1 MSSKNLSGKTP
12 TWTLQT
18 EDGSTAV
25 DFDVFLEMEFVS
37 QNQVAVEPIEQG
49 SFADYNKHDSPK
61 EITVTLACTKIYSEQ
76 QPVLETLDKLAASVQ
91 KVSLITP
98 SSEYKNLNIEGYGY
112 ARKEDS
118 GAGMLVIELKL
129 IEIREVEVKET
140 AVVATNEKPKAKP
153 ITKAQTKNPSNTSTT
168 KTGRTQSKAPRKTVA
183 RSIGDKCRGFLGM
196 GKK

>member
-1 MSSKNLSGKTP
+1 MSSVNLSEKTP

-25 DFDVFLEMEFVS
+25 DFDVFLEMEFVN

-61 EITVTLACTKIYSEQ
+61 ELTVTLACTKTYPEQ
-76 QPVLETLDKLAASVQ
+76 QPVLEALDKLAASVQ
-91 KVSLITP
+91 KISLITP
-98 SSEYKNLNIEGYGY
+98 SSEYKSLNLEGYGY

-118 GAGMLVIELKL
+118 GAGMLVVELKL

-140 AVVATNEKPKAKP
+140 TVVASEKPKAKP
-153 ITKAQTKNPSNTSTT
+153 ITKAQAKNPSNTSTA
-168 KTGRTQSKAPRKTVA
+168 KTGRTQTKAPRKTVA